1 MAQAASC
8 EAVRQYAYGAQ
19 SCTHQVGI
27 IEQSAGLGDVVLDGS
42 MGGGEGDASGDRDG
56 SGDGEGDASGDGDG
70 SGGVLHTVVLHENWQ
85 YACM

>member
-1 MAQAASC
+1 MH
-8 EAVRQYAYGAQ
+8 VFRQMPEPG
-19 SCTHQVGI
+19 GP
-27 IEQSAGLGDVVLDGS
+27 G
-42 MGGGEGDASGDRDG
+42 GGGEGRGDGGLWPKGDASGDRDG